1 MLQRARRFVN
11 LPTTRESFMSQDL
24 IIKDIQNTL
33 PAVKPEY
40 NLMLK
45 NIQDRMPAV
54 HRDTSN
60 FHKSHSQFMS
70 VTLDVTAITPIRS
83 IKHTLAEIDRTRSA
97 LQEAYINVRKKQ
109 VELKKKERDLLN
121 AADSLDREMLEVE
134 IMEITT
140 HLEGTQNHVNGAL
153 RKMNFMVNQHKQLL
167 EAVGKDEITEEDYER
182 EESRYHIMTCMK
194 QALNA
199 ARSRN
204 GMIDEGNLIYLFDLG
219 INAAQAQAEVYA
231 YLNAENQLISNGQAP
246 THEMTMRW
254 LEACADKWASDPAK
268 FAARRGFSVFDRS
281 SLTNSPMLGMA
292 PDPDEEAA

>member
-1 MLQRARRFVN
+1 
-11 LPTTRESFMSQDL
+11 MSNEL
-24 IIKDIQNTL
+24 ILGNMNTAL
-33 PAVKPEY
+33 VVTKPEY

-54 HRDTSN
+54 TRDTSN

-83 IKHTLAEIDRTRSA
+83 IKHTLAEIDRTKSA
-97 LQEAYINVRKKQ
+97 LQEAYISLRKKQ
-109 VELKKKERDLLN
+109 NELKKKERDLE
-121 AADSLDREMLEVE
+121 ASTDALDRELLEIE
-134 IMEITT
+134 ILELNS

-153 RKMNFMVNQHKQLL
+153 RKMNFMVNQHAQLL
-167 EAVGKDEITEEDYER
+167 EAVGKNEITEEDYEK

-199 ARSRN
+199 ARSRS

-219 INAAQAQAEVYA
+219 INAAQAQAEVFA
-231 YLNAENQLISNGQAP
+231 YLNMENQLISNGNAP

-254 LEACADKWASDPAK
+254 LEACADKWQQDPAT

-281 SLTNSPMLGMA
+281 SLTNSPALEMA
-292 PDPDEEAA
+292 PDPEQKAA

>member
-1 MLQRARRFVN
+1 
-11 LPTTRESFMSQDL
+11 MSNEL
-24 IIKDIQNTL
+24 ILGNMNTAL
-33 PAVKPEY
+33 VVTKPEY

-54 HRDTSN
+54 TRDTSN

-83 IKHTLAEIDRTRSA
+83 IKHTLAEIDRTKSA
-97 LQEAYINVRKKQ
+97 LQEAYINLRKKQ
-109 VELKKKERDLLN
+109 NELKKKERDLE
-121 AADSLDREMLEVE
+121 ASTDALDRELLEIE
-134 IMEITT
+134 ILELNS

-153 RKMNFMVNQHKQLL
+153 RKMNFMVNQHAQLL
-167 EAVGKDEITEEDYER
+167 EAVGKNEITEEDYEK
-182 EESRYHIMTCMK
+182 EEARYHIMTCMK

-219 INAAQAQAEVYA
+219 INAAQAQAEVFA
-231 YLNAENQLISNGQAP
+231 YLNMENQLISNGNAP

-254 LEACADKWASDPAK
+254 LEACADKWQQDPAT

-281 SLTNSPMLGMA
+281 SLTNSPALEMA
-292 PDPDEEAA
+292 PDPEQKAA

>member
-1 MLQRARRFVN
+1 LSN
-11 LPTTRESFMSQDL
+11 DL
-24 IIKDIQNTL
+24 ILGSMNTAL
-33 PAVKPEY
+33 AVKKPEY

-54 HRDTSN
+54 VRDTSN
-60 FHKSHSQFMS
+60 FHKSHSQFMQ

-97 LQEAYINVRKKQ
+97 LQEAYIGLRKKQ
-109 VELKKKERDLLN
+109 NELKKKQRELETCTD
-121 AADSLDREMLEVE
+121 DLDRELLEIE
-134 IMEITT
+134 ILELNS

-153 RKMNFMVNQHKQLL
+153 RKMNFFVNQHRQLL
-167 EAVGKDEITEEDYER
+167 EKVGKNEITEEDYEK
-182 EESRYHIMTCMK
+182 EEARYHIMTCMK

-219 INAAQAQAEVYA
+219 INAAQAQAEVFA
-231 YLNAENQLISNGQAP
+231 YLNMENQLISNGQAP

-281 SLTNSPMLGMA
+281 SLTNTPLLEQATDS
-292 PDPDEEAA
+292 EAA

>member
-1 MLQRARRFVN
+1 LN
-11 LPTTRESFMSQDL
+11 DL
-24 IIKDIQNTL
+24 IISNMNTAL
-33 PAVKPEY
+33 AVKKPEY

-54 HRDTSN
+54 VRDTSN
-60 FHKSHSQFMS
+60 FHKSHSQFMQ

-83 IKHTLAEIDRTRSA
+83 IKHTLAEIDRTRGA
-97 LQEAYINVRKKQ
+97 LQEAYINLRKKQ
-109 VELKKKERDLLN
+109 NDLKKKERELASCTDE
-121 AADSLDREMLEVE
+121 LDRELLEIE
-134 IMEITT
+134 ILEINS
-140 HLEGTQNHVNGAL
+140 HLEGTQNAVNGAI
-153 RKMNFMVNQHKQLL
+153 RKMNFFVNQHKQLL
-167 EAVGKDEITEEDYER
+167 EKVGQEEITEEDYER

-219 INAAQAQAEVYA
+219 INAAQAQAEVFA
-231 YLNAENQLISNGQAP
+231 YLNMENQLISNGQAP

-254 LEACADKWASDPAK
+254 LEACADKWAEDPAK

-281 SLTNSPMLGMA
+281 SLTNSPLLEQA
-292 PDPDEEAA
+292 PDPDQKAA

>member
-1 MLQRARRFVN
+1 
-11 LPTTRESFMSQDL
+11 MSNDL
-24 IIKDIQNTL
+24 IINSINRAL
-33 PAVKPEY
+33 AVNKPEY

-45 NIQDRMPAV
+45 NIQDRLPAV
-54 HRDTSN
+54 QKDTSN

-83 IKHTLAEIDRTRSA
+83 IKHILAEIDRTKSA
-97 LQEAYINVRKKQ
+97 LQEAYIGLRKKQ
-109 VELKKKERDLLN
+109 NELKKKERELASCID
-121 AADSLDREMLEVE
+121 DLDRELLEIE
-134 IMEITT
+134 ILELSS

-167 EAVGKDEITEEDYER
+167 EKVGKNEITEEDYER

-194 QALNA
+194 QSLNA
-199 ARSRN
+199 ARSRG

-219 INAAQAQAEVYA
+219 INAAQAQAEVFA
-231 YLNAENQLISNGQAP
+231 YLNMEKELISKNIAP

-254 LEACADKWASDPAK
+254 LEACADKWAEDPAI

-281 SLTNSPMLGMA
+281 SLTNSPLLEQTPNPEQKVA
-292 PDPDEEAA
+292 

>member
-1 MLQRARRFVN
+1 
-11 LPTTRESFMSQDL
+11 MSNEL
-24 IIKDIQNTL
+24 ILGNMNTAL
-33 PAVKPEY
+33 VVTKPEY

-54 HRDTSN
+54 TRDTSN

-83 IKHTLAEIDRTRSA
+83 IKHTLAEIDRTKSA
-97 LQEAYINVRKKQ
+97 LQEAYIGLRKKQ
-109 VELKKKERDLLN
+109 VELKKKERELENCTDP
-121 AADSLDREMLEVE
+121 LDRELLEIE
-134 IMEITT
+134 ILELNS

-167 EAVGKDEITEEDYER
+167 EAVGKNEITEEDYEK
-182 EESRYHIMTCMK
+182 EEARYHIMTCMK

-219 INAAQAQAEVYA
+219 INAAQAQAEVFA
-231 YLNAENQLISNGQAP
+231 YLNMENQLISNGNAP

-254 LEACADKWASDPAK
+254 LEACADKWQQDPAT

-281 SLTNSPMLGMA
+281 SLTNSPALEMA
-292 PDPDEEAA
+292 PDPEQKAA

>member
-1 MLQRARRFVN
+1 
-11 LPTTRESFMSQDL
+11 MSNDL
-24 IIKDIQNTL
+24 ILGNMNTAL
-33 PAVKPEY
+33 AVTKPEY

-54 HRDTSN
+54 TKDTSN
-60 FHKSHSQFMS
+60 FHKSHSQFMQ

-97 LQEAYINVRKKQ
+97 LQEAYIGLRKKQ
-109 VELKKKERDLLN
+109 NELKKKERDLE
-121 AADSLDREMLEVE
+121 ASTDALDRELLEIE
-134 IMEITT
+134 ILELNS

-153 RKMNFMVNQHKQLL
+153 RKMNFLVNQHKQLL
-167 EAVGKDEITEEDYER
+167 EAVGKNEITEEDYEK
-182 EESRYHIMTCMK
+182 EEARYHIMTCMK

-219 INAAQAQAEVYA
+219 INAAQAQAEVFA
-231 YLNAENQLISNGQAP
+231 YLNMENQLISNGQAP

-254 LEACADKWASDPAK
+254 LEACADKWEKDPET

-281 SLTNSPMLGMA
+281 SLTNSPLLEQA
-292 PDPDEEAA
+292 PDPEQKAA

>member
-1 MLQRARRFVN
+1 LSN
-11 LPTTRESFMSQDL
+11 EL
-24 IIKDIQNTL
+24 ILGNMNTAL
-33 PAVKPEY
+33 VVTKPEY

-54 HRDTSN
+54 TRDTSN

-83 IKHTLAEIDRTRSA
+83 IKHTLAEIDRTKSA
-97 LQEAYINVRKKQ
+97 LQEAYIGLRKKQ
-109 VELKKKERDLLN
+109 NELKKKERDLE
-121 AADSLDREMLEVE
+121 ASTDPLDRELLEIE
-134 IMEITT
+134 ILELNS

-153 RKMNFMVNQHKQLL
+153 RKMNFMVNQHAQLL
-167 EAVGKDEITEEDYER
+167 EAVGKNEITEEDYER
-182 EESRYHIMTCMK
+182 EESKYHIMTCMK

-219 INAAQAQAEVYA
+219 INAAQAQAEVFA
-231 YLNAENQLISNGQAP
+231 YLNMENQLISNGNAP

-254 LEACADKWASDPAK
+254 LEACAEKWQQDPAT

-281 SLTNSPMLGMA
+281 SLTNSPALEMA
-292 PDPDEEAA
+292 PDPEQKAA

>member
-1 MLQRARRFVN
+1 
-11 LPTTRESFMSQDL
+11 MSNDL
-24 IIKDIQNTL
+24 ILGNMNTAL
-33 PAVKPEY
+33 AVTKPEY

-54 HRDTSN
+54 VRDTSN
-60 FHKSHSQFMS
+60 FHKSHSQFMQ

-97 LQEAYINVRKKQ
+97 LQEAYIGLRKKQ
-109 VELKKKERDLLN
+109 VELKKKQAELEKTTDP
-121 AADSLDREMLEVE
+121 LDREMLEIE
-134 IMEITT
+134 ILELNS

-153 RKMNFMVNQHKQLL
+153 RKMNFFVNQHAQLL
-167 EAVGKDEITEEDYER
+167 EKVGKNEITEEDYEL
-182 EESRYHIMTCMK
+182 EESKYHIMTAMK

-219 INAAQAQAEVYA
+219 INAAQAQAEVFA
-231 YLNAENQLISNGQAP
+231 YLNMENQLISNGQAP

-254 LEACADKWASDPAK
+254 LEACADKWADDPAK

-281 SLTNSPMLGMA
+281 SLTNSPLLEQA
-292 PDPDEEAA
+292 PDPEQKVA

>member
-1 MLQRARRFVN
+1 
-11 LPTTRESFMSQDL
+11 MSNDL
-24 IIKDIQNTL
+24 IISNMNTAL
-33 PAVKPEY
+33 TVTKPEY

-54 HRDTSN
+54 VRDTSN
-60 FHKSHSQFMS
+60 FHKSHSQFMQ

-83 IKHTLAEIDRTRSA
+83 IKHSLAEIDRTRSA
-97 LQEAYINVRKKQ
+97 LQEAYIGLRKKQ
-109 VELKKKERDLLN
+109 NELKKKERELESC
-121 AADSLDREMLEVE
+121 ADELDRELLEIE
-134 IMEITT
+134 ILELNS

-153 RKMNFMVNQHKQLL
+153 RKMNFFVNQHQQLL
-167 EAVGKDEITEEDYER
+167 DKLGVTEITEEMYEL

-219 INAAQAQAEVYA
+219 INAAQAQAEVFA
-231 YLNAENQLISNGQAP
+231 YLNMENQLISQGQAP

-254 LEACADKWASDPAK
+254 LEACADKWADDPAK

-281 SLTNSPMLGMA
+281 SLTNSPLLEQA
-292 PDPDEEAA
+292 PDPDQKVA